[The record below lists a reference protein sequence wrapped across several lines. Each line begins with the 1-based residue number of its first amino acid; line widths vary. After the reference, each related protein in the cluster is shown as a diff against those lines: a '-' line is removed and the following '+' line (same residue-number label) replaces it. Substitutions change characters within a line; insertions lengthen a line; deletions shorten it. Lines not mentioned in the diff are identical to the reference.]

1 MRQGQG
7 VDRKGVLKSL
17 EIDVDVHVNFVRVR
31 AMSDRTRR
39 PQAEYTIRE
48 LADRF
53 DVTARTLRFYE
64 QKGLLT
70 PRRRGATRV
79 YSAADTARL
88 DLILRGRRV
97 GFSLEEI
104 KEMQELDRLGEQSS
118 SRLAIALSRF
128 RDRIATLER
137 QRADIEHALAELT
150 SGCRWLEEKIA
161 NREPPEDVKR
171 RARAFEALAAA
182 RLNDWTEGASE

>member
-1 MRQGQG
+1 MTANGFP
-7 VDRKGVLKSL
+7 DRD
-17 EIDVDVHVNFVRVR
+17 EIDVDVHVNFVSLR
-31 AMSDRTRR
+31 AMSDRKGK
-39 PQAEYTIRE
+39 AEYTIRE

-64 QKGLLT
+64 QKGLLC
-70 PRRRGATRV
+70 PKRRGSTRV
-79 YSAADTARL
+79 YSAADAARL

-104 KEMQELDRLGEQSS
+104 REMQEIERLDEGSRGRLE
-118 SRLAIALSRF
+118 AALGRF
-128 RDRIATLER
+128 RNRIDTLER
-137 QRADIEHALAELT
+137 QRRDIDYALAELNA
-150 SGCRWLEEKIA
+150 GCRWLEEKLA
-161 NREPPEDVKR
+161 DRDPPEDIKR

>member
-1 MRQGQG
+1 MTAKAFP
-7 VDRKGVLKSL
+7 DRSQ
-17 EIDVDVHVNFVRVR
+17 IDVDVHVNFVSLRV
-31 AMSDRTRR
+31 MTQHKSK
-39 PQAEYTIRE
+39 AEYTIRE

-64 QKGLLT
+64 QKGLLSPT
-70 PRRRGATRV
+70 RRGSTRV
-79 YSAADTARL
+79 YSAADAARL

-104 KEMQELDRLGEQSS
+104 REMQEIERLDAGSRHRLE
-118 SRLAIALSRF
+118 AALERF

-137 QRADIEHALAELT
+137 QRRDIDYALAELT
-150 SGCRWLEEKIA
+150 AGCRWLEEKIA
-161 NREPPEDVKR
+161 DREPPEDIKR

>member
-1 MRQGQG
+1 MSANEIPER
-7 VDRKGVLKSL
+7 S
-17 EIDVDVHVNFVRVR
+17 EIDVDVHVNFVSLP
-31 AMSDRTRR
+31 AMSDRTGKA
-39 PQAEYTIRE
+39 QYTIRE

-70 PRRRGATRV
+70 PKRRGSTRI
-79 YSAADTARL
+79 YSAADAARL

-104 KEMQELDRLGEQSS
+104 REMQEIESLDAGSRRRLEAA
-118 SRLAIALSRF
+118 LARF
-128 RDRIATLER
+128 KERIATLER
-137 QRADIEHALAELT
+137 QRRDIDYALAELNA
-150 SGCRWLEEKIA
+150 GCLWLEEKIA
-161 NREPPEDVKR
+161 DRDPPEDIKR

>member
-1 MRQGQG
+1 MS
-7 VDRKGVLKSL
+7 DRKGK
-17 EIDVDVHVNFVRVR
+17 
-31 AMSDRTRR
+31 T
-39 PQAEYTIRE
+39 EYTIRE

-64 QKGLLT
+64 QKGLLC
-70 PRRRGATRV
+70 PKRRGSTRV
-79 YSAADTARL
+79 YSAADAARL

-104 KEMQELDRLGEQSS
+104 REMQEIERLDEGSRGRLE
-118 SRLAIALSRF
+118 AALGRF
-128 RDRIATLER
+128 RTRIATLER
-137 QRADIEHALAELT
+137 QRRDIDYALAELNA
-150 SGCRWLEEKIA
+150 GCRWLEEKLA
-161 NREPPEDVKR
+161 DRDPPEDIKR

>member
-1 MRQGQG
+1 
-7 VDRKGVLKSL
+7 
-17 EIDVDVHVNFVRVR
+17 
-31 AMSDRTRR
+31 MSDRLPSR
-39 PQAEYTIRE
+39 PAEYTIRE

-64 QKGLLT
+64 QKGLLE

-79 YSAADTARL
+79 YSAADAARL

-104 KEMQELDRLGEQSS
+104 KEMQEIEHLGQG
-118 SRLAIALSRF
+118 SRF
-128 RDRIATLER
+128 RLEAALQRFKIRMATLER
-137 QRADIEHALAELT
+137 QRADIDHALAELGA
-150 SGCRWLEEKIA
+150 GCQWLEERIA
-161 NREPPEDVKR
+161 NREPPDDIKR

-182 RLNDWTEGASE
+182 RLNDWSAGANE